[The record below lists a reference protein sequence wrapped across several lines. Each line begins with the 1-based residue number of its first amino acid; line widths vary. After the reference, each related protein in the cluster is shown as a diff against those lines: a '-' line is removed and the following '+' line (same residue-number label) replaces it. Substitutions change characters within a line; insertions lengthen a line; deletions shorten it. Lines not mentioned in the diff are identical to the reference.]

1 MRPTPL
7 SFKTAKSLLAREWK
21 PRALNSDR
29 PTINFGPRHPEQFT
43 MQLVLS
49 DGSSFRVRSTAPREQ
64 VKITKDTR
72 SHPLWNPH
80 AGQKIEDEGGY
91 LSSFQ
96 KKFQG
101 FDGSSSFSFADDAEK
116 AKLQAGSNAMMTK
129 KKAPAKK

>member
-1 MRPTPL
+1 MRPTHPSL
-7 SFKTAKSLLAREWK
+7 KAAKSLLAREWK
-21 PRALNSDR
+21 PRPATTQAR
-29 PTINFGPRHPEQFT
+29 VNFGARHPEQFT
-43 MQLVLS
+43 TQLVLS

-80 AGQKIEDEGGY
+80 VGQKIEDEGGY

-101 FDGSSSFSFADDAEK
+101 FDGSAGFAFADDAEK
-116 AKLQAGSNAMMTK
+116 AREQMGSNAMMTK
-129 KKAPAKK
+129 KKAAPKK